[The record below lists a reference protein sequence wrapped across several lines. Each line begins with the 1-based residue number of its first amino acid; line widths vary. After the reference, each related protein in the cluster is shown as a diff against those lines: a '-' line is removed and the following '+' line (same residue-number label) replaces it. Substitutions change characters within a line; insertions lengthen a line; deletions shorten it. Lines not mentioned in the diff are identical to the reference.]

1 MTSTQRGA
9 LAAAII
15 GIGVLVAAG
24 TSLAPAPGV
33 TTPAGLI
40 LELQGPWVNGS
51 SAVLTVSYAN
61 IPTSP
66 AAFLVSLAGNGST
79 SLAVPMPTTSGIGAG
94 ASVSPAGYPFRIDWT
109 DVDRDGM
116 VSTLDTFT
124 ITPTAA
130 QPPCCLYE
138 TFYVLRRTNGSLV
151 AQVGFYGIPSPGTR
165 PAVSLDYVYQANLVN
180 AGALAQERGL
190 EVAEMR
196 SSRRAG
202 FSNSLD
208 IALKTESDTTTALGM
223 VDIRGELRI
232 LGIDDLDIDAP
243 LSGYILFM
251 RNQDVPGVIGRVGT
265 ILGNAKVNIANFAL
279 GRKQGE
285 PGGDALGLV
294 NVDSQVP
301 ESVLNELRSI
311 PAIRTAKVVEV

>member
-1 MTSTQRGA
+1 MARCPFCGVPLEEGLAYCTACGKPQPRSAGTAVRPSSAGNGA
-9 LAAAII
+9 VLLPLAAAII

-24 TSLAPAPGV
+24 TYLAPAPGV

-40 LELQGPWVNGS
+40 LELQGPWINGS

-66 AAFLVSLAGNGST
+66 AAFLVSLAVNGST

-180 AGALAQERGL
+180 AYVTVSSASPATPVSYLRFQLMVGDNASPVSPILPYGAAANLSLAGAEYI
-190 EVAEMR
+190 VAWYDNNYD
-196 SSRRAG
+196 SR
-202 FSNSLD
+202 LD
-208 IALKTESDTTTALGM
+208 A
-223 VDIRGELRI
+223 
-232 LGIDDLDIDAP
+232 
-243 LSGYILFM
+243 
-251 RNQDVPGVIGRVGT
+251 
-265 ILGNAKVNIANFAL
+265 
-279 GRKQGE
+279 
-285 PGGDALGLV
+285 GDAFNVSLV
-294 NVDSQVP
+294 NGAAPASGTTMSFYLEWQDG
-301 ESVLNELRSI
+301 SI
-311 PAIRTAKVVEV
+311 LATATWTT